1 VIQTSAGP
9 DQQADSSD
17 PRLIERFRE
26 GEPAALDEV
35 IERYQ
40 LDVTRTVRRLL
51 GWRGDVEDVVQ
62 EVFLAALRR
71 HRTFRGQSSLK
82 TWLIAIAIRRCRSQR
97 RRFWKSWLLPQREE
111 SPADESIQRDEVAE
125 QVRIAVRKLGTK
137 EREVVVLYYL
147 EELSVAEVAKILG
160 ISEGAIDVRLHRA
173 RKKLKEMLSC
183 MN

>member
-9 DQQADSSD
+9 EQQTDSSD
-17 PRLIERFRE
+17 PRLIERFRL

-62 EVFLAALRR
+62 
-71 HRTFRGQSSLK
+71 
-82 TWLIAIAIRRCRSQR
+82 
-97 RRFWKSWLLPQREE
+97 EE

-147 EELSVAEVAKILG
+147 EELSVAEVAKILKV
-160 ISEGAIDVRLHRA
+160 SEGAIDVRLHRA
-173 RKKLKEMLSC
+173 RKKLKEMLSW
-183 MN
+183 MK